1 MMLLFIIKR
10 LLLIIPIMLAVSF
23 IVFAVLRMG
32 PIDPALAYLLNSRIP
47 PTEEAVK
54 ITRDELGL
62 NKPFVQQYVTWL
74 KNAAKLDFGE
84 SYTTKRSAFGD
95 LMYYFPTT
103 LKLAGLSMLI
113 VILISVPLGITAA
126 VNRGRIIDKIIKLG
140 SFIGVSAP
148 GFWLGFLL
156 MYLFA
161 VQLQIL
167 PPFGDGGPLH
177 YIMPIFT
184 LSFMSIAINTRL
196 TRTSFLEHLN
206 QRSVLYAR
214 IAGMNE
220 AKITGKYTLKNSMLP
235 IVTSLGMHFGEL
247 IGGAV
252 VVETLFAW
260 PGVGRYVV
268 GSITNHDYPV
278 IQCFMIIMTAIFI
291 IVNLATDI
299 IYAYLNPKIRYGRE

>member
-1 MMLLFIIKR
+1 MMLSFVIKR

-62 NKPFVQQYVTWL
+62 NEPFMQQYATWL

-113 VILISVPLGITAA
+113 VILVSVPLGITAA

-161 VQLQIL
+161 VQLQVL